1 MDKEETPEEEE
12 AFFDYMNA
20 REAALV
26 AAAGSF
32 AVDNVPSAR
41 LRIIVAFT
49 TNETI
54 SLAARIVL
62 EQRRGE

>member
-1 MDKEETPEEEE
+1 MDETPEEEA

-41 LRIIVAFT
+41 LRLIAESY
-49 TNETI
+49 TNEMI
-54 SLAARIVL
+54 VLAARIVL
-62 EQRRGE
+62 EQRRQG